1 MGDEFVIAE
10 IISVGTEIT
19 TGSILNTNTKYLST
33 KLMELGIET
42 FYHTTVDDH
51 KERLSQVINIAL
63 NRADI
68 IITTGGL
75 GPTEDDLTKEVI
87 SQTLGLELEMNW
99 DMEQSIREMFAKM
112 NRTMTDNNRKQAI
125 KPKDSQF
132 IINENGTAPGIYINK
147 NNKKIIMLPGPPSE
161 MNVMFENYVIP
172 LIKEDYTIIKRS
184 INLYGIGESTLESQ
198 LKEMPIW
205 FYDNI
210 VIATF
215 AKTGDIEIK
224 IIGKGK
230 DKSIVEN
237 QINEIMKIIIER
249 FKEFIFGYDNML
261 IEEVVYKLLI
271 DKNLKIGLCESCTGG
286 LISSRFTRI
295 PGASNVLDRGIV
307 TYSSQ
312 SKIEELD
319 VDINIIDKF
328 GAVSEE
334 TAFAMAE
341 GLLKKTNL
349 DLVLSITGIAG
360 PSGGTDLKPVGLVY
374 ICIMDR
380 NKHKIIKFNINGY
393 RASIQNKAATY
404 AFAEIRKFLVE

>member
-1 MGDEFVIAE
+1 MIGE

-42 FYHTTVDDH
+42 HYHTTVDDNRD
-51 KERLSQVINIAL
+51 RLSQIIKIAL

-87 SQTLGLELEMNW
+87 SETLGLELEMDL
-99 DMEQSIREMFAKM
+99 DMEQSISKIFIKM

-147 NNKKIIMLPGPPSE
+147 DNKKIIMLPGPPSE
-161 MNVMFENYVIP
+161 MNIMFEKYVIP
-172 LIKEDYTIIKRS
+172 LIKEDYTIIQRS

-205 FYDNI
+205 FYHNI
-210 VIATF
+210 LIATF

-230 DKSIVEN
+230 DKSVVEN
-237 QINEIMKIIIER
+237 QIDEIMKIIVEK
-249 FKEFIFGYDNML
+249 FKKFIFGYDNIL

-271 DKNLKIGLCESCTGG
+271 DKNLKLGLCESCTGG

-295 PGASNVLDRGIV
+295 PGASNVLDRGII
-307 TYSSQ
+307 TYSNQ
-312 SKIEELD
+312 AKIEELD
-319 VDINIIDKF
+319 VDPNIIDKF

-334 TAFAMAE
+334 TAFAMSE

-349 DLVLSITGIAG
+349 DIVLSITGIAG
-360 PSGGTDLKPVGLVY
+360 PSGGSNLKPVGLVY

-404 AFAEIRKFLVE
+404 AFAEIRKFLIE

>member
-1 MGDEFVIAE
+1 MIAE

-42 FYHTTVDDH
+42 YYHSTVDDH
-51 KERLSQVINIAL
+51 KDRLSQVVNIAL
-63 NRADI
+63 DRADI

-99 DMEQSIREMFAKM
+99 DMEQSIREMFTKI

-132 IINENGTAPGIYINK
+132 ITNENGTAPGIYINK
-147 NNKKIIMLPGPPSE
+147 DNKKIIMLPGPSSE
-161 MNVMFENYVIP
+161 MNAMFEKYVIP
-172 LIKEDYTIIKRS
+172 LIKEDYTIINRS
-184 INLYGIGESTLESQ
+184 INLYGIGESTLEFQ

-205 FYDNI
+205 YYDNI

-230 DKSIVEN
+230 DRRTVEN
-237 QINEIMKIIIER
+237 QINKIMKIIIAR
-249 FKEFIFGYDNML
+249 FKEFIFGYDNIR

-271 DKNLKIGLCESCTGG
+271 DKNLKLGLCESCTGG

-307 TYSSQ
+307 TYSNQ
-312 SKIEELD
+312 AKVEELD
-319 VDINIIDKF
+319 VDSNIIDKF
-328 GAVSEE
+328 GAVSGE

-349 DLVLSITGIAG
+349 DIVLSITGIAG
-360 PSGGTDLKPVGLVY
+360 PSGGSDLKPVGLVY

-380 NKHKIIKFNINGY
+380 NKHKIIKFKINGH
-393 RASIQNKAATY
+393 RASIQNKAVTY
-404 AFAEIRKFLVE
+404 AFAEIRKFLIE

>member
-1 MGDEFVIAE
+1 MIGE

-42 FYHTTVDDH
+42 HYHTTVDDNND
-51 KERLSQVINIAL
+51 RLAEVVNIAL
-63 NRADI
+63 SRADI

-87 SQTLGLELEMNW
+87 SHTLGLELEM
-99 DMEQSIREMFAKM
+99 DSAMEESIIGMFTKM

-132 IINENGTAPGIYINK
+132 ITNDNGTAPGIYINK
-147 NNKKIIMLPGPPSE
+147 DNKKIIMLPGPPGE
-161 MNVMFENYVIP
+161 MNAMFDNYVIP
-172 LIKEDYTIIKRS
+172 LIREDYTIIKRS

-198 LKEMPIW
+198 LKQMPIW
-205 FYDNI
+205 YYENI

-215 AKTGDIEIK
+215 VKSGDIEIK
-224 IIGKGK
+224 IIGKGNN
-230 DKSIVEN
+230 KSIVEN
-237 QINEIMKIIIER
+237 QIDEIKQIIIEQ
-249 FKEFIFGYDNML
+249 FQEFIFGYDNML

-271 DKNLKIGLCESCTGG
+271 DKNLKLGLCESCTGG
-286 LISSRFTRI
+286 LISSRLTRI
-295 PGASNVLDRGIV
+295 PGASNVLDRCIV
-307 TYSSQ
+307 TYSNQ
-312 SKIEELD
+312 AKIEELG
-319 VDINIIDKF
+319 VDKNIIEKY

-334 TAFAMAE
+334 TAFAMAK

-349 DLVLSITGIAG
+349 DIVLSITGIAG
-360 PSGGTDLKPVGLVY
+360 PNGGSDLKPVGLVY

-380 NKHKIIKFNINGY
+380 KKHNIIKFNINGY
-393 RASIQNKAATY
+393 RALIQNKASTY
-404 AFAEIRKFLVE
+404 AFAEIRKFLIE